1 MRDVKQISGALCSEH
16 LTGAFPEVSVNDN
29 YSALWHV
36 REKMSEKYIL
46 SQPRLS
52 LSRQAF
58 YGAADGVSLREYK
71 CQTRLI

>member
-1 MRDVKQISGALCSEH
+1 MRDVKQISGALCIEH

-46 SQPRLS
+46 SAPT

-58 YGAADGVSLREYK
+58 YGDADGVSLREYK